1 MSVHEI
7 KQLITQQKGSIMST
21 KEILVVGAGLSGC
34 TAARLLAE
42 KGYTVTVL
50 EKRNTVG
57 GNLYDYIDEN
67 GIRVQLYGPHI
78 FHTSEKAVF
87 DFLSRFTEWTKYE
100 HKVLAN
106 IKGTLVPVPFNMT
119 SLFKLYPQDEAE
131 TIKDILYREVGVDKK
146 VPILTLKQHSDSRVR
161 EFANFV
167 YENIFYTYTK
177 KQWGFKPEEL
187 GESVMNRVPVYV
199 SYEDRYFTDTY
210 QFQPK
215 DGFTPMIEKML
226 DHENISVQLS
236 TDAMSLIS
244 IENNTVY
251 YEGKPFDGKVIFT
264 GKIDDLF
271 KEKYGALAYRS
282 LRFEFETHDTSSY
295 QPAAVVNYTTT
306 EDFTRISEF
315 SKFACEPQEKTVIVK
330 EYSKNCEAGD
340 IPYYPIPKDGPRAD
354 YEKYLKDVQKIK
366 SLYLLGRLANYKY
379 INMDIAVL
387 NAINL
392 VADIIK

>member
-1 MSVHEI
+1 MS
-7 KQLITQQKGSIMST
+7 KKN
-21 KEILVVGAGLSGC
+21 ILVVGAGLSGC

-42 KGYTVTVL
+42 NGYSVTVL
-50 EKRNTVG
+50 EKRDTVG

-78 FHTSEKAVF
+78 FHTSEKEVF

-119 SLFKLYPQDEAE
+119 SLFKLYPKEEAE
-131 TIKDILYREVGVDKK
+131 AIKEILYREVGVDKK

-161 EFANFV
+161 EFAEFV

-187 GESVMNRVPVYV
+187 GETVMNRVPVYV

-226 DHENISVQLS
+226 DHENINVQLS

-244 IENNTVY
+244 IENGTVY
-251 YEGKPFDGKVIFT
+251 YKDKPFYGKVIFT

-271 KEKYGALAYRS
+271 CEKYGALAYRS

-330 EYSKNCEAGD
+330 EYSKNCEPGD

-354 YEKYLKDVQKIK
+354 YAKYLKEAQKID

-387 NAINL
+387 DAIKL
-392 VADIIK
+392 VADITK

>member
-1 MSVHEI
+1 MSE
-7 KQLITQQKGSIMST
+7 KN
-21 KEILVVGAGLSGC
+21 ILVVGAGLSGC

-42 KGYTVTVL
+42 NGYSVTVL
-50 EKRNTVG
+50 EKRDTVG

-78 FHTSEKAVF
+78 FHTSEKEVF

-119 SLFKLYPQDEAE
+119 SLFKLYPKEEAE
-131 TIKDILYREVGVDKK
+131 AIKEILYREVGVNKK
-146 VPILTLKQHSDSRVR
+146 VPILTIKQHSDSRVR
-161 EFANFV
+161 EFAEFV

-187 GESVMNRVPVYV
+187 GETVMNRVPVYV

-226 DHENISVQLS
+226 DHENINVQLS
-236 TDAMSLIS
+236 TDAMSLLS
-244 IENNTVY
+244 IENGTVY
-251 YEGKPFDGKVIFT
+251 YKDKPFYGKVIFT

-271 KEKYGALAYRS
+271 CEKYGALAYRS

-330 EYSKNCEAGD
+330 EYSKNCEPGD

-354 YEKYLKDVQKIK
+354 YAKYLKEAQKID

-387 NAINL
+387 DAIKL
-392 VADIIK
+392 VAEITK